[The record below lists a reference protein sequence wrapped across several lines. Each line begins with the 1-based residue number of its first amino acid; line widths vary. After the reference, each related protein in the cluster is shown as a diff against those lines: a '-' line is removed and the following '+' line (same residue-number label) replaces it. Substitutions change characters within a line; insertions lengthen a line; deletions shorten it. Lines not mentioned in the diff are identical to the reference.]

1 MRGLDR
7 GESYVVTRNGVPV
20 GDLTPV
26 GRGEFTSR
34 AVLAGMFRGAP
45 AVDWAALKR
54 DVREWFADEAEES
67 DPWERAEHRSKERSP
82 GSDRKSK

>member
-34 AVLAGMFRGAP
+34 EVLAGMFRGAP

-54 DVREWFADEAEES
+54 DVREWFVDGADEP
-67 DPWERAEHRSKERSP
+67 DPWERAERRSRQSSP
-82 GSDRKSK
+82 ESGKQSK